1 MYRFFLVVLLFLTAC
16 KENSSSTSTTTNSSQ
31 TPTAQ
36 PNTSEVAT
44 PSADAS
50 SQPSASNQS
59 SNNTMEQ
66 PAQSSSLDARIFG
79 TWKNTEV
86 ISSGSGDSYGS
97 FSSETFIEF
106 TADGVFATWA
116 GQSAG
121 SGGGQSFESNG
132 SSQKQSL
139 KYRTEDRM
147 IVFVDPSSGQEAK
160 TKYAVD
166 GSRLMLSD
174 GAGHNKIYIK
184 E

>member
-1 MYRFFLVVLLFLTAC
+1 MHRLALATCLLLFSC
-16 KENSSSTSTTTNSSQ
+16 NGTTTNKEVSA
-31 TPTAQ
+31 TAPTEPANVESKE
-36 PNTSEVAT
+36 PAKS
-44 PSADAS
+44 DAS
-50 SQPSASNQS
+50 TATETTAPASN
-59 SNNTMEQ
+59 NNMEQ
-66 PAQSSSLDARIFG
+66 PSQTSNLDNRIFG

-86 ISSGSGDSYGS
+86 ITSGSGDNFGS

>member
-1 MYRFFLVVLLFLTAC
+1 MHRLALATCLLLFSCNA
-16 KENSSSTSTTTNSSQ
+16 TTTNKEVS
-31 TPTAQ
+31 TTAPTEPANVESKE
-36 PNTSEVAT
+36 PVA
-44 PSADAS
+44 SDAS
-50 SQPSASNQS
+50 TATQTTPPASN
-59 SNNTMEQ
+59 NDNMEQ
-66 PAQSSSLDARIFG
+66 PSQTSNLDNRIFG

-86 ISSGSGDSYGS
+86 ITSGSGDNFGS